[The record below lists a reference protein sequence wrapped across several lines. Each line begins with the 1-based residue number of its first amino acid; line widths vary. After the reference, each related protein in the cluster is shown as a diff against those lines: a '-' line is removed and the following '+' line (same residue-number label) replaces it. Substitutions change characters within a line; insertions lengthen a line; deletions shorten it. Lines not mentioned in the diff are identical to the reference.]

1 MKSAKRDQLRSAGLL
16 SVKPIGETD
25 QLAVIIIIIIIT
37 TNDIVIIITIERYGK

>member
-25 QLAVIIIIIIIT
+25 QLAVIIIIIIT
-37 TNDIVIIITIERYGK
+37 TNDIIIIITIERYGK